1 MFLLHISRRA
11 THVDLVKGLKHEARL
26 TIYHETVLQREA
38 VGMCDDRA
46 GMLCVVVAN
55 AARHVHLYHGG
66 GIRQSAGLQDK
77 VLECQVFDVVIF
89 TRIGHFSVYPE
100 HTFLLHIPS

>member
-11 THVDLVKGLKHEARL
+11 THVDLVERLKHEARL
-26 TIYHETVLQREA
+26 TIYHETV
-38 VGMCDDRA
+38 GMRDDRA

-77 VLECQVFDVVIF
+77 VFECQVFDVVIF
-89 TRIGHFSVYPE
+89 TRIGHFSVYPK